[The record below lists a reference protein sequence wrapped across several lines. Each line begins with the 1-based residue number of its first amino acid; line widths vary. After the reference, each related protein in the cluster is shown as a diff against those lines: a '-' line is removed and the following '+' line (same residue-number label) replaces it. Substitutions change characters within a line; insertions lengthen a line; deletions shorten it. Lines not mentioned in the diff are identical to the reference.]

1 MIISLSGFMGCGK
14 STVGRELAKALG
26 CPFVDL
32 DEYIV
37 SCEGRSIPE
46 IFAEGGEPAF
56 RAIELQ
62 ALRSVLASY
71 GTGLVTDGSSA
82 SGGGLVAD
90 GSSASGGGLVADGS
104 SASGGGLGASSST
117 APGSDLP
124 SARSLVLSLGGG
136 TLTTPECRELVKA
149 QCFNIYLRTSAATIR
164 SRLVAR
170 ADASAVVSP
179 SATADANG
187 NPTADVKA
195 DVAKADAS
203 AVVSAIAT
211 ADANGN
217 PTSDVKA
224 DVAKAPLRAGRPLL
238 RPDFEKLLESRRPI
252 YESAADVI
260 IDTDSLSP
268 AEIASFI
275 AQDLP

>member
-14 STVGRELAKALG
+14 STVGRELARALG

-37 SCEGRSIPE
+37 SCECRSIPE
-46 IFAEGGEPAF
+46 IFSEGGEPAF
-56 RAIELQ
+56 RAVELQ

-71 GTGLVTDGSSA
+71 GTGLVAENSSA
-82 SGGGLVAD
+82 SGGGLVT
-90 GSSASGGGLVADGS
+90 DGS

-117 APGSDLP
+117 APGNVLP
-124 SARSLVLSLGGG
+124 SACSLVLSLGGG
-136 TLTTPECRELVKA
+136 TLTTPECRELIKT
-149 QCFNIYLRTSAATIR
+149 QCFNVYLRTSAATIR
-164 SRLVAR
+164 SRLGTK

-187 NPTADVKA
+187 NPTA
-195 DVAKADAS
+195 
-203 AVVSAIAT
+203 
-211 ADANGN
+211 
-217 PTSDVKA
+217 DVKA

-252 YESAADVI
+252 YESSADII

-268 AEIASFI
+268 AEIAALI

>member
-71 GTGLVTDGSSA
+71 GTGLVT
-82 SGGGLVAD
+82 D

>member
-14 STVGRELAKALG
+14 STVGRELARALG

-37 SCEGRSIPE
+37 SCECRSIPE
-46 IFAEGGEPAF
+46 IFADGGEPAF
-56 RAIELQ
+56 RAVELQ

-71 GTGLVTDGSSA
+71 GTGLV
-82 SGGGLVAD
+82 AD
-90 GSSASGGGLVADGS
+90 SDS
-104 SASGGGLGASSST
+104 
-117 APGSDLP
+117 APGCGMTSGSGIA
-124 SARSLVLSLGGG
+124 SACSLVLSLGGG
-136 TLTTPECRELVKA
+136 TLTTPECRELIKT
-149 QCFNIYLRTSAATIR
+149 QCFNVYLRTSAATIR
-164 SRLVAR
+164 SRLGTK

-187 NPTADVKA
+187 NPTA
-195 DVAKADAS
+195 
-203 AVVSAIAT
+203 
-211 ADANGN
+211 
-217 PTSDVKA
+217 DVKA

-252 YESAADVI
+252 YESSADII

-268 AEIASFI
+268 AEIAALI

>member
-37 SCEGRSIPE
+37 FREGRSIPE

-71 GTGLVTDGSSA
+71 GTGLV
-82 SGGGLVAD
+82 AD
-90 GSSASGGGLVADGS
+90 GSSASGGGLGAS
-104 SASGGGLGASSST
+104 SSTAPGNDLGASSST

-149 QCFNIYLRTSAATIR
+149 QCFNIYLRTSAAALR
-164 SRLVAR
+164 SRLGVK

-179 SATADANG
+179 SATDDANG
-187 NPTADVKA
+187 NPTA
-195 DVAKADAS
+195 
-203 AVVSAIAT
+203 
-211 ADANGN
+211 
-217 PTSDVKA
+217 DVKA

-252 YESAADVI
+252 YESAADII
-260 IDTDSLSP
+260 IDTDNLSP
-268 AEIASFI
+268 AEIAASI

>member
-1 MIISLSGFMGCGK
+1 MGCGK
-14 STVGRELAKALG
+14 STVGRELARALG

-46 IFAEGGEPAF
+46 IFSEGGEPAF

-82 SGGGLVAD
+82 SGGGL
-90 GSSASGGGLVADGS
+90 
-104 SASGGGLGASSST
+104 GASSST
-117 APGSDLP
+117 APGNVLGASSSTALGRDLP
-124 SARSLVLSLGGG
+124 SACSLVLSLGGG
-136 TLTTPECRELVKA
+136 TLTTPECCELVKA

-164 SRLVAR
+164 SRLGV
-170 ADASAVVSP
+170 
-179 SATADANG
+179 
-187 NPTADVKA
+187 
-195 DVAKADAS
+195 KADAS

-217 PTSDVKA
+217 PTADVKA
-224 DVAKAPLRAGRPLL
+224 DVAKALLRAGRPLL

-252 YESAADVI
+252 YEAAADLTV
-260 IDTDSLSP
+260 DTDSLTP
-268 AEIASFI
+268 AEIVASI

>member
-1 MIISLSGFMGCGK
+1 MGCGK
-14 STVGRELAKALG
+14 STVGRELARALG

-32 DEYIV
+32 DRYIV

-46 IFAEGGEPAF
+46 IFSEGGEPAF

-71 GTGLVTDGSSA
+71 GAGLE
-82 SGGGLVAD
+82 AD
-90 GSSASGGGLVADGS
+90 GGSAPGGGLVADGS

-117 APGSDLP
+117 APGSVLP

-136 TLTTPECRELVKA
+136 TLMTPECRELVKA

-164 SRLVAR
+164 SRLGAK
-170 ADASAVVSP
+170 ADASAVISP

-195 DVAKADAS
+195 DAS
-203 AVVSAIAT
+203 AVVSASAT

-217 PTSDVKA
+217 PAADVKA

-252 YESAADVI
+252 YESAADLTV
-260 IDTDSLSP
+260 DTDSLSP